1 MTLLQVGHSTMALLL
16 FGEIPSQGG
25 PTGMKPTP
33 IGRRQWE
40 EFSTRS
46 YDPFPDESLPHRFTD
61 WSNLLLGRSYGAKTH
76 CN

>member
-46 YDPFPDESLPHRFTD
+46 YDPFPDESPPHRIYRLVK
-61 WSNLLLGRSYGAKTH
+61 SPLGEVRWG
-76 CN
+76 